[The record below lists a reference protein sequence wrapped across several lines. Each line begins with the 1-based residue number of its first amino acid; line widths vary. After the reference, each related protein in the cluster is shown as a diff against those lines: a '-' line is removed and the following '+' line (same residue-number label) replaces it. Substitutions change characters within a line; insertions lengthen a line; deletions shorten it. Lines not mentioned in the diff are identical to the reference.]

1 MPHTALL
8 KNDWT
13 LIKTVFN
20 CNLQLQSAAVKINS
34 LQSLNDLS
42 ISNT

>member
-1 MPHTALL
+1 MPNIALL

-20 CNLQLQSAAVKINS
+20 RNLQLQSAAVQINS
-34 LQSLNDLS
+34 LQRLNDLS
-42 ISNT
+42 IFNT